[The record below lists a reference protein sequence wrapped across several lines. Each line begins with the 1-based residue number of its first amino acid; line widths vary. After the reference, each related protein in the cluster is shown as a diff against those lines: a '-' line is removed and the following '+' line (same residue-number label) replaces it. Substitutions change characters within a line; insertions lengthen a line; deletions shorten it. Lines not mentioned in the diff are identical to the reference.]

1 MRETVLQFGTGNFLR
16 AFADAFIDQL
26 NQKGLY
32 DGGVV
37 IVSPTDSAAVEKINA
52 QQGKYRLI
60 LRGIRDGKEY
70 CETQRI
76 GSVMRA
82 VNPYRDYASFLE
94 LAGNPDLRFIISNTT
109 EAGIV
114 YDASCGFGDVPPA
127 SFPAKLTRFL
137 YERYRNG
144 LPGFIVLP
152 CELIDN
158 NGSLLREYVF
168 RYAAQWDLP
177 QEFVAWLQDEN
188 VFSNTLVDRI
198 VTGFPTAEKERFF
211 DQYGEDPL
219 LDTAEPYHL
228 WVIEGDYETE
238 LPLKR
243 GGVNVIW
250 TKDVYPYKKMKVRI
264 LNGLHTTMVFPGLL
278 AGLETVA
285 DCMNDEDMR
294 PFIEST
300 LRDAILPTL
309 EDSGEINAFAAAVKE
324 RFLNP
329 HLHHRLAAISL
340 NSVSKFNARI
350 LPVLFDRM
358 EQTGYPA
365 KQFAL
370 AAASMIVYYKNN
382 AVNDAPAAVDYIES
396 NPIEKILCNKELW
409 SEDLSFMTSEVQNFA
424 DMIHNAGI
432 REAIRCAV

>member
-76 GSVMRA
+76 CSVTRA
-82 VNPYRDYASFLE
+82 INPYHDYASFLE

-109 EAGIV
+109 EAGIA
-114 YDASCGFGDVPPA
+114 YDASCCFGDVPPA

-137 YERYRNG
+137 FERFKNA

-158 NGSLLREYVF
+158 NGKLLREYVY
-168 RYAAQWDLP
+168 RYAAQWELP
-177 QEFVAWLQDEN
+177 REFAAWLQTEN

-198 VTGFPTAEKERFF
+198 VTGFPTGEKDRFF
-211 DQYGEDPL
+211 EQYGEDLL

-228 WVIEGDYETE
+228 WVIEGDYENE

-250 TKDVYPYKKMKVRI
+250 TNDVSPYKKMKVRI

-300 LRDAILPTL
+300 LRDVILPTL
-309 EDSGEINAFAAAVKE
+309 EESGEINAFASAVKE

-329 HLHHRLAAISL
+329 HLHHRLASISL

-350 LPVLFDRM
+350 LPVLCDRM
-358 EQTGYPA
+358 EQTGRPA

-370 AAASMIVYYKNN
+370 ALASMIVYYKYNT
-382 AVNDAPAAVDYIES
+382 VNDAPAAVDYIKS
-396 NPIEKILCNKELW
+396 NPIDLILRNTELW
-409 SEDLSFMTSEVQNFA
+409 NKDLSFMSAEVRFFA
-424 DMIHNAGI
+424 EIILAAGI
-432 REAIRCAV
+432 REAIRCSV